1 MKAIFDKNELS
12 AALDRVQR
20 AAQTKINSNTNNGFF
35 FATKERQ
42 IELQA
47 NDYTTGIKTMCAANI
62 EEEGVLV
69 IAAPQLLT
77 TIRMM
82 PEGEITMEQKKGE
95 NTVTFTCGSYLSK
108 FPTRDMNEFP
118 EIKEISHENHAIAR
132 CKDLIEMNSQVSFA
146 TATDKQKP
154 LFTGILFEIHDSL
167 FAMAATNTHRLAAK
181 EVSLEESAPVA
192 GRFIVPANV
201 LSDVVRMLPQD
212 EDARVEISWA
222 NNNVAFTFGN
232 TYFISN
238 LINGDYPD
246 YHRVIPSH
254 FDATATLNKKDFEE
268 AVRFVSPI
276 SRDVNYQTI
285 NFHFSGNTLEVF
297 EEDPQIG
304 RCDTSL
310 PVQFDGEDLGITFN
324 CNYIEDIL
332 KHSSGETVILHL
344 LRSGPMLVEQ
354 EEDKSYQYVVTPMRG
369 RG

>member
-1 MKAIFDKNELS
+1 MKAIFDKSELS

-35 FATKERQ
+35 FAAKDGQ
-42 IELQA
+42 VELQA
-47 NDYTTGIKTMCAANI
+47 NDYTIGIKTTCAASV
-62 EEEGVLV
+62 EEEGILV

-82 PEGEITMEQKKGE
+82 PAGNITMEQKKGE
-95 NTVTFTCGSYLSK
+95 NTVTFTSGSYISK

-118 EIKEISHENHAIAR
+118 EVKEIGREQHAIVR
-132 CKDLIEMNSQVSFA
+132 TKDMADMTNLVAFA

-154 LFTGILFEIHDSL
+154 LFTGVLFEIHDSL
-167 FAMAATNTHRLAAK
+167 FAMAATNTHRLANK
-181 EVSLEESAPVA
+181 EVSLEEAAPAA
-192 GRFIVPANV
+192 GRFIVPANI
-201 LSDVVRMLPQD
+201 LSDVVRMLPQEE
-212 EDARVEISWA
+212 EDTVEISWA
-222 NNNVAFTFGN
+222 NNHVAFTFGT
-232 TYFISN
+232 TYFVSN

-246 YHRVIPSH
+246 YHRVIPTR
-254 FDATATLNKKDFEE
+254 FDATATLNRRDFEE

-285 NFHFSGNTLEVF
+285 NFHFSGDTLEVF

-304 RCDTSL
+304 RSDTSI
-310 PVQFDGEDLGITFN
+310 PVQLEGDDLSITFN

-344 LRSGPMLVEQ
+344 QRSGPMLVEQ
-354 EEDKSYQYVVTPMRG
+354 EEDKTYQYVVTPMRG
-369 RG
+369 RN